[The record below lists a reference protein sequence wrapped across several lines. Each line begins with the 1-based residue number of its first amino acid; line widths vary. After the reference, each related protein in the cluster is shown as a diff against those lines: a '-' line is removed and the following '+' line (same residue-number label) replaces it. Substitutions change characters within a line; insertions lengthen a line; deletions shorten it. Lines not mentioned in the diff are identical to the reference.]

1 MGCLLSQAIGTTDTS
16 KEGPINTKSDT
27 TVIEP
32 ISGDVKSGKGRTQ
45 SQYVKKSIP
54 KRTRDLVWVN
64 NNGEV
69 YAAPCYCC
77 NRRIDVTNFEAGH
90 VKAERE
96 GGLTTL
102 QNLLPVC
109 SQCNRSMATE
119 NMISFAQRQGY
130 PGRVIKLSLNTIGS
144 FTDNASSPVKASII
158 QLNIIK

>member
-1 MGCLLSQAIGTTDTS
+1 MGCLLSQAVGTTDPS
-16 KEGPINTKSDT
+16 KEGPKDGKVDA
-27 TVIEP
+27 TVIETLG
-32 ISGDVKSGKGRTQ
+32 GDIKSGKGRTQ

-109 SQCNRSMATE
+109 GQCNRSMATE

-130 PGRVIKLSLNTIGS
+130 PGRVIKLSLNTIGT
-144 FTDNASSPVKASII
+144 FTENTLSPVKISAI